1 MITPNSCGE
10 TPTRERYAHTVLP
23 GPYDRPRMYDTL
35 LFLHVL
41 GAFLLVA
48 MLGLY
53 WAMYLAGTPS
63 WMAPLGNLAFP
74 LWGLGSIAVLVFGI
88 WLSFDVSVYNPWDGW
103 ILIAIVLWL
112 VQGAFGSKLS
122 QAYKKMAVG
131 VGERPALSAHLIAS
145 GAVVLLLIDMVWK
158 PGA

>member
-1 MITPNSCGE
+1 
-10 TPTRERYAHTVLP
+10 
-23 GPYDRPRMYDTL
+23 MYETL

-53 WAMYLAGTPS
+53 WAMYAAGTPS
-63 WMAPLGNLAFP
+63 WLARLGSVAMP
-74 LWGLGSIAVLVFGI
+74 LWGLGSLSVLVFGI

-103 ILIAIVLWL
+103 IVAAIVLWL

-122 QAYKKMAVG
+122 QGYKRMASG
-131 VGERPALSAHLIAS
+131 MTEPPALSAHLIAT
-145 GAVVLLLIDMVWK
+145 GAVLLLLLDMVWK

>member
-1 MITPNSCGE
+1 
-10 TPTRERYAHTVLP
+10 
-23 GPYDRPRMYDTL
+23 MYDTL

-48 MLGLY
+48 TLGAF
-53 WAMYLAGTPS
+53 WAMYLAGTPA
-63 WMAPLGNLAFP
+63 WITPLGNLALP
-74 LWGLGSIAVLVFGI
+74 LWGLGSVAVLVFGI
-88 WLSFDVSVYNPWDGW
+88 WLSFDVSVYNVYDGW
-103 ILIAIVLWL
+103 IVAAIVLWL

-122 QAYKKMAVG
+122 QGYRKMAVG

-145 GAVVLLLIDMVWK
+145 GAVLLLLIDMIWK

>member
-1 MITPNSCGE
+1 
-10 TPTRERYAHTVLP
+10 
-23 GPYDRPRMYDTL
+23 MYETL

-48 MLGLY
+48 TLGLY
-53 WAMYLAGTPS
+53 WAMYAAGPAGTI
-63 WMAPLGNLAFP
+63 ARLGNVAMA
-74 LWGLGSIAVLVFGI
+74 LWGIASISVLVFGI

-103 ILIAIVLWL
+103 IIAAIVLWL

-122 QAYKKMAVG
+122 QGYKRVASGMT
-131 VGERPALSAHLIAS
+131 ERPALSAHLIAS
-145 GAVVLLLIDMVWK
+145 GAVILLLIDMVWK

>member
-1 MITPNSCGE
+1 MWGNPSAATVTTP
-10 TPTRERYAHTVLP
+10 AL
-23 GPYDRPRMYDTL
+23 GPYDLPRMYDTL

-41 GAFLLVA
+41 SAFLLVA
-48 MLGLY
+48 MLGVF
-53 WAMYLAGTPS
+53 WAMYLAGAPE
-63 WMAPLGNLAFP
+63 WIAPLGNLAFP

-88 WLSFDVSVYNPWDGW
+88 WLSFDVSVYNVYDGW

-122 QAYKKMAVG
+122 QGYKNVASG
-131 VGERPALSAHLIAS
+131 VGGPPALSAHLIAS
-145 GAVVLLLIDMVWK
+145 GAVLLLLIDMVWK

>member
-1 MITPNSCGE
+1 
-10 TPTRERYAHTVLP
+10 
-23 GPYDRPRMYDTL
+23 MYDTL

-48 MLGLY
+48 MLGVF
-53 WAMYLAGTPS
+53 WAMYLAGAPA
-63 WMAPLGNLAFP
+63 WIAPLGKLAFP

-88 WLSFDVSVYNPWDGW
+88 WLSFDVSVYNVYDGW

-122 QAYKKMAVG
+122 QGYKNVASG
-131 VGERPALSAHLIAS
+131 VGGRPALSAHLIAS
-145 GAVVLLLIDMVWK
+145 GAVLLLLIDMVWK